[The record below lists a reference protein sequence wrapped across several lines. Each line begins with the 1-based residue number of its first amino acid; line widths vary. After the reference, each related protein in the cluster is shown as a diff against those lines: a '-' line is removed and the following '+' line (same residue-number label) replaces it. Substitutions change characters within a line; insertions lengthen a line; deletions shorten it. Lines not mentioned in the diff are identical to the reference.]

1 MIDENH
7 GSVDI
12 FVQLFSQI
20 NDDTNEEMEC
30 TELRDRSPAPS
41 FILPCCRLTKPITP
55 IEKTRER
62 NERRSLV
69 EGERNGRCRHS
80 KDQKRETTSRFLTTE
95 KDEDQS
101 KEEKEQLSIVRIP

>member
-41 FILPCCRLTKPITP
+41 FILPCCRLNWTHHTNRENTK
-55 IEKTRER
+55 EKRKKKSGGGRKKRKMSTLER
-62 NERRSLV
+62 P
-69 EGERNGRCRHS
+69 
-80 KDQKRETTSRFLTTE
+80 E
-95 KDEDQS
+95 KGNDIS
-101 KEEKEQLSIVRIP
+101 FPNN